1 MYREKKKKG
10 RQSSMGRYAL
20 MPRVAAVL
28 FIITAV
34 IIKTGLADKPQ
45 AAMAE
50 YFGRLPKA
58 FAAFSSVMK
67 NGEEEESPTLLA
79 DDGAEACQLSYESAE
94 PSFFTP
100 SAPQEAKEV
109 TIDGSSGGYSGSG
122 TVYVKNE
129 TDYEIDIA
137 ALLAEKSKVKLSGDK
152 VQVLIMHTHGTE
164 AYTPTA
170 ENYYTPTDTD
180 RTTDKNYNV
189 LRVGQRI
196 TDILNA
202 RGIKTVHS
210 ETLNDSP
217 AYSGSYTR
225 ALSDISAYIKEN
237 PSIKLVIDV
246 HRDAMVASNGTKY
259 KTVANIQGQQA
270 AQLMLV
276 CGTDAGGLV
285 HDGWRDNLSFQLK
298 LQDRLNTNYPGI
310 MRPVNIRAARFN
322 QHVTTGSMLVEVG
335 TSGNTLEEALISA
348 DIFANQLADMLLS

>member
-10 RQSSMGRYAL
+10 RPSSMGRFSL
-20 MPRVAAVL
+20 MPKVAAVL
-28 FIITAV
+28 FVITAV
-34 IIKTGLADKPQ
+34 MIKTGIADKPQ
-45 AAMAE
+45 AALAE

-58 FAAFSSVMK
+58 VAAFTAVMRE
-67 NGEEEESPTLLA
+67 GDETPAAPVPPAE
-79 DDGAEACQLSYESAE
+79 DGEACQLSFESAE
-94 PSFFTP
+94 PSFFSP
-100 SAPQEAKEV
+100 AAPQQAKEV
-109 TIDGSSGGYSGSG
+109 TIDGSSGGYAGSG

-129 TDYEIDIA
+129 TDYEIDIP
-137 ALLAEKSKVKLSGDK
+137 ALMAQKSKVKLSGDK

-164 AYTPTA
+164 AYTPTS

-189 LRVGQRI
+189 LRVGQLI

-259 KTVANIQGQQA
+259 KTVADIQGRQA

-298 LQDRLNTNYPGI
+298 LQDRLNTAYPGI

-322 QHVTTGSMLVEVG
+322 QHVTTGSMLLEVG

-348 DIFANQLADMLLS
+348 DIFANQLADMLLG